1 MERFENWMSYSFDD
15 IEFGIKT
22 KNTKNFKINFNKKIQ
37 QPLPTYKDAL
47 YNNAILMRENYAE
60 PFDVCLS
67 GGSDSEVVV
76 RVFKDLKIKH
86 NTFIFRL
93 EDDLNYRDVQNAISL
108 CHQLN
113 IPYSVIDF
121 NMRKFFENEAYDL
134 FSKYLTTCV
143 FSLARIKWFDFL
155 DNIPIFGEGE
165 PYLKRQLEA
174 DYSCKSSW
182 IYDMSESVYSYSIA
196 AKRMNRIAIGDW
208 YEYTPHILLSS
219 FQLPII
225 KSLVNDEIPG
235 KLSNRSSKSL
245 MHNHIWPEMQ
255 YKPKLIGYEGHGEQG
270 TYPDYIKEFE
280 RHLSSVSD
288 TEIWYSTSQLENFLL
303 DVNK

>member
-15 IEFGIKT
+15 VEFGIKT

-47 YNNAILMRENYAE
+47 YNNARLMRENYAE

-67 GGSDSEVVV
+67 GGYDSEVIV

-93 EDDLNYRDVQNAISL
+93 EDDLNYRDVQNATDL

-113 IPYSVIDF
+113 IPYSIIDF
-121 NMRKFFENEAYDL
+121 NMQKFFENEAHD
-134 FSKYLTTCV
+134 FFDKYLTTCV
-143 FSLARIKWFDFL
+143 CSLARIKWFDFL
-155 DNIPIFGEGE
+155 DNIPIFGDGE
-165 PYLKRQLEA
+165 PYLKRQLETN
-174 DYSCKSSW
+174 YSCKSSW
-182 IYDMSESVYSYSIA
+182 IYDMSENVYPFAIA
-196 AKRMNRIAIGDW
+196 AKRMNRAVIGDW
-208 YEYTPHILLSS
+208 YEYTPQVLLSS

-225 KSLVNDEIPG
+225 ESLINDQLPG
-235 KLSNRSSKSL
+235 KLSNRSSKLL

-255 YKPKLIGYEGHGEQG
+255 YKPKLIGYEGHGEPG
-270 TYPDYIKEFE
+270 TYPDYIKDFE
-280 RHLSSVSD
+280 EHISDVSN
-288 TEIWYSTSQLENFLL
+288 TEIWYSTSELENFLIE
-303 DVNK
+303 KS